1 MKFRHPGVRLR
12 SIYKEN
18 ILNFEGSNNYKGR
31 SIKSLLMRF
40 LKKDYPRLKMI
51 SEFSELS
58 LNSEKRSFS
67 NFWNKKGEPP
77 GLNPTLN
84 QTVTLLIQTIY
95 LLKYIYI
102 PKRIQYPKKGILSFL
117 AMFFYFSL

>member
-1 MKFRHPGVRLR
+1 MRSEGLITKYPYASILEKELRVLMKFRHPGVRLR

-67 NFWNKKGEPP
+67 NF
-77 GLNPTLN
+77 
-84 QTVTLLIQTIY
+84 
-95 LLKYIYI
+95 
-102 PKRIQYPKKGILSFL
+102 
-117 AMFFYFSL
+117 